1 MQKAYLYHRSK
12 HALMQF
18 TKLKETHLQVKNL
31 RKAISFYQ
39 DILGFRTQSYVKEK
53 HAVFVAGSTM
63 LVCHLAKSASE
74 EGVQLIQM
82 GYPNQ
87 HIVLE
92 SKDGEY
98 EGNKED
104 MGYHDIEIIAETV
117 RETGKKAFFIHDS
130 DGHLIEITEYNAWE
144 N

>member
-1 MQKAYLYHRSK
+1 
-12 HALMQF
+12 MQF
-18 TKLKETHLQVKNL
+18 TKLKETHLHVKNL

-63 LVCHLAKSASE
+63 LVCHLAKSTSE
-74 EGVQLIQM
+74 DGGQLIQM

-92 SKDGEY
+92 SKEDEY
-98 EGNKED
+98 VTNKEE
-104 MGYHDIEIIAETV
+104 MGYNEIEIIAESV
-117 RETGKKAFFIHDS
+117 RESGKKAFFIHDS
-130 DGHLIEITEYNAWE
+130 DGNLIEITEFNAWE
-144 N
+144 S

>member
-1 MQKAYLYHRSK
+1 
-12 HALMQF
+12 MQF

-63 LVCHLAKSASE
+63 LVCHLAKSSSE
-74 EGVQLIQM
+74 DGVQLIQLS
-82 GYPNQ
+82 YPNQ

-92 SKDGEY
+92 SKEDEY
-98 EGNKED
+98 ETNKEE
-104 MGYHDIEIIAETV
+104 MGYNEIPIIAETT
-117 RETGKKAFFIHDS
+117 RESGKKAFYINDP
-130 DGHLIEITEYNAWE
+130 DGNLIEITEFNAWE